1 MNAVNPDV
9 VETKPTPKLAEAL
22 AKAQGAFAT
31 ASKDKTNPHFGSKY
45 ADLASI
51 MEACRGPLSENG
63 LSFVQVLNN
72 DDRGVLVVTR
82 LMHVSGESIESPCW
96 LPVAQKTPQG
106 YGSAITYA
114 RRYGFATLIGIA
126 AEEDDDGNAASGGGK
141 PPAPNGTS
149 ALKSRMAQSED
160 PGRKREHSDMVM
172 GNFGRAAGKK
182 MSDLSDE
189 DLIFYRTA
197 AKKTLGDPAKEKFH
211 ENEKKRLAIF
221 DAELRFRGLPI
232 EDASTEQPKP
242 EAKADAPSL
251 KVVRDRPTKEQLDA
265 LVTKLEAAS
274 APYDGQKLVDD
285 PHYFAAKA
293 EELAKYEALSK
304 ASPPETKPPPAETKA
319 PAGETK
325 PTEPVLV
332 FGPDDIKGKPIS
344 SLTGEQLLQM
354 GALGRSKLGSLKTDA
369 KSTAEQKA
377 AKVNG
382 CLAAIDAELKKRDA
396 ALLEEPEPGLDVD

>member
-1 MNAVNPDV
+1 MTVVNEAPSAVDS
-9 VETKPTPKLAEAL
+9 KATPKLAEAL
-22 AKAQGAFAT
+22 AKAQGAFQT

-51 MEACRGPLSENG
+51 MEACRAPLSENG
-63 LSFVQVLNN
+63 LSFVQVLHN
-72 DDRGVLVVTR
+72 DATGVLVLTR
-82 LMHVSGESIESPCW
+82 LMHTSGECIESPCW

-126 AEEDDDGNAASGGGK
+126 SEEDDDGNEASGSGK

-149 ALKSRMAQSED
+149 GLKSRMAKSDD
-160 PGRKREHSDMVM
+160 PARRREHADMVM

-182 MSDLSDE
+182 LSDLSDE
-189 DLIFYRTA
+189 DLVFYRSA
-197 AKKTLGDPAKEKFH
+197 AKKTLADPAREKFH
-211 ENEKKRLAIF
+211 ENEKKRLVIF

-232 EDASTEQPKP
+232 EDASATPETPKQ
-242 EAKADAPSL
+242 ESPSL

-265 LVTKLEAAS
+265 LVSKLEAAEL
-274 APYDGQKLVDD
+274 PYDGQKLVDD
-285 PHYFAAKA
+285 LHYFEAKA
-293 EELAKYEALSK
+293 AELEQLAKRAAGTVSQNTMDRADK
-304 ASPPETKPPPAETKA
+304 AGPAPVEKPKE
-319 PAGETK
+319 
-325 PTEPVLV
+325 PTLI
-332 FGPDDIKGKPIS
+332 FGPDDIKNKPIA

-377 AKVNG
+377 AKVNA

-396 ALLEEPEPGLDVD
+396 KLLEEPEPDVEID